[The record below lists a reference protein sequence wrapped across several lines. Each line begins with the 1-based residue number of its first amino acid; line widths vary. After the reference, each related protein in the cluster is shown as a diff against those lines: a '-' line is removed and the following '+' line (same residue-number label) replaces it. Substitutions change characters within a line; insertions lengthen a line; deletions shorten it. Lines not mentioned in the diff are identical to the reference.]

1 MDEES
6 GMSLWS
12 TAQPYTSILISLCVN
27 FCELHKSD
35 PTEKLLPL
43 PYVVDR

>member
-12 TAQPYTSILISLCVN
+12 TAQPYTSVN